1 MKFAS
6 YLAAHAAAMASKEA
20 VICAERRVT
29 FGELHAA
36 TDRLANSLRALGVE
50 VGDRIAIYV
59 PNSVEFVVAFI
70 AVVKSGAVAVPIN
83 LRLSVPEIG
92 HILND
97 CTPKAAF
104 IADETRANFDRAAAG
119 PAAILRIVADAPP
132 RAEERSMAALAE
144 GGAPGTPEVPYQ
156 FDDCMICYT
165 SGTTGKAKGAILTQA
180 NYVVLNGFLNAL
192 LWGLTADDRQLVTV
206 PLAHRTGFAR
216 VANMIL
222 HGCTLI
228 ILPRFDA
235 REAARLIERERVTV
249 LGMVPTVARMMLEE
263 TEAAPGRFATLH
275 TILVTG
281 EAFPLQVKE
290 RLHRALPHVR
300 LQSFFAMTEVGGLT
314 NLGPEEQFT
323 HPTSVGRLFPG
334 VELKLVDNGG
344 REVAPGEVGEMWVRT
359 GEPGR
364 FLTMRG
370 YFGRP
375 KETAETIRDGWV
387 ATGDMARLDAE
398 GYLYIVDRKKDM
410 VNSGGY
416 NVYSREVELTILEL
430 AAVRDV
436 AVVGVPDAV
445 FGEAVAAYVEMNPGS
460 SATEEEI
467 VAHCRERIAGYKKP
481 RHVRFVAALPRN
493 SLGKVIKYKLREE
506 FAVAAGN

>member
-6 YLAAHAAAMASKEA
+6 YLAAHAGTMASKEA
-20 VICAERRVT
+20 VICGERRIS

-36 TDRLANSLRALGVE
+36 TDRLAHSLRALGIA
-50 VGDRIAIYV
+50 VGDRVAIYV
-59 PNSVEFVVAFI
+59 PNSAEFVLAFI
-70 AVVKSGAVAVPIN
+70 AAVKAGAIAVPVN

-92 HILND
+92 HILAD
-97 CTPKAAF
+97 CSPKAAF
-104 IADETRANFDRAAAG
+104 IAGETRERFEAAG
-119 PAAILRIVADAPP
+119 AGAILRFVTDAPP
-132 RAEERSMAALAE
+132 RAEERSMAELTAA
-144 GGAPGTPEVPYQ
+144 GAPGTPEVPYQ

-180 NYVVLNGFLNAL
+180 NYIVLNGFLNAL
-192 LWGLTADDRQLVTV
+192 LWGLSAQDRQLVTV

-222 HGCTLI
+222 HGCTLV

-235 REAARLIERERVTV
+235 REAARLVERERVTV
-249 LGMVPTVARMMLEE
+249 LGMVPTVARMILEE
-263 TEAAPGRFATLH
+263 TEAAPARFATVH

-290 RLHRALPHVR
+290 RLRRALPHVR

-323 HPTSVGRLFPG
+323 HPNSVGRLIPG
-334 VELKLVDNGG
+334 VELKLVNNDE

-387 ATGDMARLDAE
+387 ATGDMARMDAE
-398 GYLYIVDRKKDM
+398 GYLTIVDRKKDM

-430 AAVRDV
+430 AQVRDV
-436 AVVGVPDAV
+436 AVVGVPDPV
-445 FGEAVAAYVEMNPGS
+445 YGEAVAAYVELKPGA
-460 SATEEEI
+460 SATADDI

-481 RHVRFVAALPRN
+481 RHVRFVDALPRN

-506 FAVAAGN
+506 FASNSKN